1 MYLDGFYFFIPETPP
16 MCSQIHDFLIII
28 IMYTYA

>member
-1 MYLDGFYFFIPETPP
+1 MYLDGFYFFIPETPS

-28 IMYTYA
+28 MYTYA